1 MTWDKKSSCVCRT
14 TSMWD
19 SKLEKS
25 RPQCRTWN
33 GHNKASL
40 GLNSKKWAIARAHR
54 TGWKAVGPRLKCA

>member
-1 MTWDKKSSCVCRT
+1 MQ
-14 TSMWD
+14 D

-40 GLNSKKWAIARAHR
+40 GLNSKRWGIARANR
-54 TGWKAVGPRLKCA
+54 AGWKNVEPSLTGA

>member
-1 MTWDKKSSCVCRT
+1 
-14 TSMWD
+14 MWD